1 MRILLCA
8 LLLVLQCWV
17 AHVHAESATDQA
29 AWLEDIDDFAKELPK
44 RHKNLF
50 LNLSREIFVNDVARL
65 KSDLPNLSRTSVV
78 FRLQQILAKVGDLHT
93 SVIRKSDLVFPIAI
107 EQFGNDFY
115 VTAVAQP
122 ELRDLLG
129 AKLVSI
135 DSVKLAELRQA
146 ANSLI
151 SAENKFARK
160 AFAPRVITDA
170 QALHFLGVTKK
181 LDAANFEFEAKG
193 RLLSLEVRAELAIPK
208 AAWLYAFQ
216 TLPLSMSR
224 PTEIYWYQ
232 EIPEAKAIY
241 INYSRCEERKDLS
254 FLQFV
259 SEVSKLIDQQQMKR
273 VVIDLR
279 ANPGGQ
285 EAIIRPLIQALKDRK
300 LSVDILIGRR
310 TFSSA
315 FGNALSLK
323 TELKGT
329 LVGEPTGQK
338 PNAFGEVRTLTL
350 KNLDLK
356 VQYSTQWWS
365 RIRGDDP
372 DALYPDIAIEMTNEQ
387 FQNGE
392 DAVLEAALRR

>member
-1 MRILLCA
+1 
-8 LLLVLQCWV
+8 
-17 AHVHAESATDQA
+17 
-29 AWLEDIDDFAKELPK
+29 
-44 RHKNLF
+44 
-50 LNLSREIFVNDVARL
+50 
-65 KSDLPNLSRTSVV
+65 
-78 FRLQQILAKVGDLHT
+78 LQQILAKVGDLHT

-107 EQFGNDFY
+107 EQFGDDFY

-135 DSVKLAELRQA
+135 DSFKLAEIREA
-146 ANSLI
+146 ASSLI

-160 AFAPRVITDA
+160 AFAPRVIVDA

-181 LDAANFEFEAKG
+181 LDAAKFEFESRGQLA
-193 RLLSLEVRAELAIPK
+193 SLEIRAEQAIPK

-224 PTEIYWYQ
+224 PSEIYWYQ
-232 EIPEAKAIY
+232 ELPEAKAIY
-241 INYSRCEERKDLS
+241 VNYSRCEERKDLP
-254 FLQFV
+254 FFQFV
-259 SEVSKLIDQQQMKR
+259 SEVSKLIDQQQLKR

-300 LSVDILIGRR
+300 LSVDVLIGRR

-323 TELKGT
+323 TELNGI

-350 KNLDLK
+350 KNLQLK
-356 VQYSTQWWS
+356 VQYSTQWWT
-365 RIRGDDP
+365 RIRGEDP

-387 FQNGE
+387 FQKGE
-392 DAVLEAALRR
+392 DAVLAAALRR

>member
-1 MRILLCA
+1 M
-8 LLLVLQCWV
+8 
-17 AHVHAESATDQA
+17 
-29 AWLEDIDDFAKELPK
+29 
-44 RHKNLF
+44 
-50 LNLSREIFVNDVARL
+50 
-65 KSDLPNLSRTSVV
+65 
-78 FRLQQILAKVGDLHT
+78 
-93 SVIRKSDLVFPIAI
+93 
-107 EQFGNDFY
+107 
-115 VTAVAQP
+115 
-122 ELRDLLG
+122 
-129 AKLVSI
+129 
-135 DSVKLAELRQA
+135 
-146 ANSLI
+146 
-151 SAENKFARK
+151 
-160 AFAPRVITDA
+160 
-170 QALHFLGVTKK
+170 
-181 LDAANFEFEAKG
+181 
-193 RLLSLEVRAELAIPK
+193 
-208 AAWLYAFQ
+208 
-216 TLPLSMSR
+216 
-224 PTEIYWYQ
+224 
-232 EIPEAKAIY
+232 
-241 INYSRCEERKDLS
+241 
-254 FLQFV
+254 QFV
-259 SEVSKLIDQQQMKR
+259 SEVSKRIDQQQLKR

-279 ANPGGQ
+279 ANHGGQ